1 MNKLSN
7 IVEGSYILTK
17 DGYKLIEDTIGNHI
31 IWNGYNWKE
40 VVISK
45 NNPNIKE
52 NNNKTTNCYK
62 TVTLE
67 GNTWKDEIVYR
78 NNTNESKE
86 KNNTQYVYYK
96 IVISDGCEV
105 ICHYDQKL
113 YIVEN
118 MSSNI
123 YKTKPI
129 NEIKENTLI
138 YKYSF
143 PLLDGNNDE
152 DILFPYYTG
161 YLAGNIYNVN
171 NKAESALLT
180 EDEIIKLFDKTND
193 VSEGENFKVLDKII
207 KTLLEI
213 DPKNI
218 VVPINASKD
227 NKLLWISGLIEQNA
241 CIINIKDGIY
251 LNITVL
257 SKEFAMKVKYLFNTL
272 GTNPKIIENTEIRK
286 VAYLNINRIEK
297 KEENNTI
304 RYKLLFNA
312 EDTNKIF
319 LDYDIKTYFFKYD
332 KSQYSLDQDINRYLS
347 ITKKYKIEDKKKTFN
362 IKNTYSC
369 IINGTLI

>member
-17 DGYKLIEDTIGNHI
+17 DGYKLIEDTIGNNI
-31 IWNGYNWKE
+31 IWNGYTWKE

-45 NNPNIKE
+45 NNNLIEK
-52 NNNKTTNCYK
+52 NNTSPDCYK
-62 TVTLE
+62 TVRLE

-96 IVISDGCEV
+96 IIISDGCEV

-123 YKTKPI
+123 YKAKPI

-143 PLLDGNNDE
+143 PLLDGNNNE

-180 EDEIIKLFDKTND
+180 EDEIIKLFDNTND
-193 VSEGENFKVLDKII
+193 VSEGENFKVLDNII

-251 LNITVL
+251 LNIIVS
-257 SKEFAMKVKYLFNTL
+257 SKEFSMKVKYLFNTL

-286 VAYLNINRIEK
+286 IAYVNINRIEK

-304 RYKLLFNA
+304 RYNLLFNA

-347 ITKKYKIEDKKKTFN
+347 IIKKYKIEYEKKTFN
-362 IKNTYSC
+362 INNTYSC
-369 IINGTLI
+369 IINGTLL